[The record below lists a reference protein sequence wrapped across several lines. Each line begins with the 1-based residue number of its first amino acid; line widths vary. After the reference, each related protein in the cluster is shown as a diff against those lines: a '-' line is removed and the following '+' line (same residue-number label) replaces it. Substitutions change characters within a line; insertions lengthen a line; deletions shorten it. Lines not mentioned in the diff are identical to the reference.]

1 MTPQPASQV
10 QRQGAVPDAIPAS
23 PHPDDLAHFVL
34 PEGVGFHPAMATI
47 SEGLKLAGCSPAAA
61 AAFVPLASSTIWDHW
76 TSADGTPVNFRRQW
90 RIAADLGI
98 TPRQVYN
105 HEAELV
111 QYGAL
116 IRLTPDNGERGIRR
130 DQDGAPVRAFGL
142 CFAPAI
148 RNYAFYAELVEEDR
162 KRNAGI
168 EAERAAL
175 QQARGAL
182 KTRIIRLEHQD
193 TDPGLVAEA
202 RALQASLPPTN
213 RRRAARSHALFGDAL
228 ADVQAML
235 TELSGA
241 LERGGPMPRPEANA
255 EEISGA
261 GEESCQSQNTYT
273 TEPIINV
280 NVDHTVSKNEKSG
293 REASVAPAPP
303 VRETGTEPAEPGSP
317 PPQSALQLNLS
328 DQAVRDLL
336 SLDFHEY
343 FEAQDP
349 ELPAYTRLYLAAA
362 AFHGILG
369 INLSAWDEAVRVMG
383 GALAALVVA
392 VIDRNRFHPTHPV
405 HSPGGLLRDLTQR
418 FMAGTLHLDRS
429 IYAIWANEKKGL
441 QPKDGA
447 WSPRARGK
455 SAGPARMPDHVGTFE
470 RIGTGT
476 GPVSASPDLGPFPA
490 RGSLRYTPWYRVML
504 QETNRDACQVTELF
518 RRFMAKHNIAADDP
532 HLEKKF
538 RTYCRKLPRA

>member
-1 MTPQPASQV
+1 MTSQPASQV

-23 PHPDDLAHFVL
+23 PHPDDLAHFTL
-34 PEGVGFHPAMATI
+34 PEGIGFHPAMATI

-90 RIAADLGI
+90 RVAADLGI

-105 HEAELV
+105 HEAELA

-130 DQDGAPVRAFGL
+130 GQDGDPVRVFGL

-148 RNYAFYAELVEEDR
+148 RNYAYFAELVEEDR
-162 KRNAGI
+162 KRNARVE
-168 EAERAAL
+168 EARADL

-182 KTRIIRLEHQD
+182 KTLIFRLEQQD
-193 TDPGLVAEA
+193 TDPGLVDEA
-202 RALQASLPPTN
+202 RALQASLPPTD

-235 TELSGA
+235 EALSEA
-241 LERGGPMPRPEANA
+241 VENSNSMQRPDVNGEK
-255 EEISGA
+255 ISGA
-261 GEESCQSQNTYT
+261 SEDSCHSQFTYT
-273 TEPIINV
+273 TDSINNV
-280 NVDHTVSKNEKSG
+280 HVDHTVSNEEKTS
-293 REASVAPAPP
+293 RDPCSAVAAPP
-303 VRETGTEPAEPGSP
+303 LEDDPKPAKPGSP
-317 PPQSALQLNLS
+317 PTQSALQLNLS
-328 DQAVRDLL
+328 DQAVQDLL
-336 SLDFHEY
+336 SFDFLAY
-343 FEAQDP
+343 FEAEDP
-349 ELPAYTRLYLAAA
+349 DLPAYTRLYLAAA
-362 AFHGILG
+362 DYHGILG
-369 INLSAWDEAVRVMG
+369 MNSSAWNEAVRVMG

-418 FMAGTLHLDRS
+418 FTAGTLHLDRS

-441 QPKDGA
+441 QPKDGV
-447 WSPRARGK
+447 WQPKARGK
-455 SAGPARMPDHVGTFE
+455 SAGPAGMPDRVGKFE
-470 RIGTGT
+470 RLGSEAGST
-476 GPVSASPDLGPFPA
+476 SSDLGPFPEK
-490 RGSLRYTPWYRVML
+490 GSLRYTPWYRVML
-504 QETNRDACQVTELF
+504 QETNRDACQVTDLF
-518 RRFMAKHNIAADDP
+518 RRFMAKHNIEADDP

-538 RTYCRKLPRA
+538 RTYCRKLPQA